1 MMLADRLKKSVQEIL
16 QLSTLEHE
24 LWLGYMLFE
33 DQENK
38 KTMTKTK
45 QQMPRAGR

>member
-24 LWLGYMLFE
+24 LWLGYLLFE

-38 KTMTKTK
+38 KTMTKAK
-45 QQMPRAGR
+45 QQPRASR